1 MSLLQRLLRALGYE
15 KAPQITFHDEV
26 ASSLEELSR
35 RWQRPERDIAAD
47 LISQALVQR
56 QEAEKMLQRWR
67 ELSQREQEVT
77 ALICLNYTNRQIAQ
91 RLSISPETVKTHI
104 RNLLRKLGMR
114 SKEQLRQALKDWD
127 FSAWERL

>member
-15 KAPQITFHDEV
+15 KAPRITFHDEV
-26 ASSLEELSR
+26 AESLQELSR

-127 FSAWERL
+127 FGAWDRP